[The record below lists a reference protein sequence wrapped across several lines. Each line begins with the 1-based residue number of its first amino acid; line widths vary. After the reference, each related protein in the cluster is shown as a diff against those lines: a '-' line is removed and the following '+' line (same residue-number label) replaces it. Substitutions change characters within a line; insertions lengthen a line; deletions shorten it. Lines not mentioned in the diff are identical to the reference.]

1 MKLDFVCIGSQKAG
15 TTKLHE
21 IFNNHNS
28 VFLPKEKEAHFFEI
42 EELYKKGINYFFNTF
57 YSNYKGQEQR
67 IGLFD
72 PNLQLDKLYVRRIL
86 DEFPKIKILFVLR
99 DPVSRAYSHYKMS
112 KLRGFETNGFLAA
125 IELEDSRLKNPKE
138 YHQGYKT
145 KTKGHF
151 EKNHFGYISRGLYYE
166 LLSFL
171 KENMKKSNYK
181 IILFED
187 LINNLDEISNSI
199 CGFLNIPNFEYKI
212 DRKKS
217 NESRDV
223 RYKWVNSF
231 IKESKFSKIMKALT
245 SKKSRAKLKKF
256 ITKINS
262 KKSINKKD
270 LDYNTKK
277 IIFDKYFKNEI
288 SKIELDFNLD
298 LKNWKY

>member
-1 MKLDFVCIGSQKAG
+1 MKLDFVCIGAQKAG
-15 TTKLHE
+15 TTKLHD
-21 IFNNHNS
+21 IFKNHDS
-28 VFLPKEKEAHFFEI
+28 VYLPDEKEAHFFEI

-57 YSNYKGQEQR
+57 YNKHIINKQ
-67 IGLFD
+67 IAGLFD
-72 PNLQLDKLYVRRIL
+72 PNLQLDKLYIKRII

-99 DPVSRAYSHYKMS
+99 NPVTRAYSHYKMS
-112 KLRGFETNGFLAA
+112 KLRGFETNDFLSA

-151 EKNHFGYISRGLYYE
+151 EKNHFGYVSRGLYYE

-187 LINNLDEISNSI
+187 LIYNLDEISNSI
-199 CGFLNIPNFEYKI
+199 CDFLNIPHFEYKI

-223 RYKWVNSF
+223 RCKWVNSF
-231 IKESKFSKIMKALT
+231 IKESTFSKIMKAFT
-245 SKKSRAKLKKF
+245 SKKIRSKLKK
-256 ITKINS
+256 IIIKLNS
-262 KKSINKKD
+262 KKSINKTD

-277 IIFDKYFKNEI
+277 LIFDKYFKNEI
-288 SKIELDFNLD
+288 NKIELDFHLD